1 MAAPQRFELPPLPYG
16 MDALEPHTSG
26 RTLSFHHDKHHAAY
40 VANLNKALEQ
50 GDATQRYAGK
60 SLDEVVKESYK
71 AEDGS
76 GPVFNN
82 AGQARC
88 DASEGVARV
97 ASWARATRRHCI
109 AMHRAQLRSLTS
121 GRCWLTRRARA
132 PPRCAAA
139 LEPQARAHAW
149 RSVCTASPALSLHCR
164 FASTNRLS

>member
-26 RTLSFHHDKHHAAY
+26 RTLSIHHGAHHAAY

-60 SLDEVVKESYK
+60 GLDEVVKESYK

-97 ASWARATRRHCI
+97 AARLGASDTTTLRAACI
-109 AMHRAQLRSLTS
+109 ATD
-121 GRCWLTRRARA
+121 
-132 PPRCAAA
+132 
-139 LEPQARAHAW
+139 
-149 RSVCTASPALSLHCR
+149 ASR
-164 FASTNRLS
+164 